1 MCTWRQ
7 ALSDF
12 FTFKWLKRN
21 SQPREAAEKPEQ
33 LKTIWKDTFN
43 RLEAYQPEEP
53 LHEHQPE
60 VIQMA
65 EEARG
70 RISSE
75 MPTPN
80 PTPTHKLPASK
91 TCNDLQVWF
100 GESVAT
106 WDPSVNA
113 QNVDSSDQQ
122 SKVRRPTRWTRE
134 SHSR

>member
-7 ALSDF
+7 ALIDF
-12 FTFKWLKRN
+12 FTFKWLKTN
-21 SQPREAAEKPEQ
+21 SQQSEKAEKPEQ

-43 RLEAYQPEEP
+43 RLEAYQPAEP
-53 LHEHQPE
+53 LHEHQPQ
-60 VIQMA
+60 VIQIA
-65 EEARG
+65 EEARSKMTG
-70 RISSE
+70 E
-75 MPTPN
+75 MPA

-113 QNVDSSDQQ
+113 HNVDSSDQQ
-122 SKVRRPTRWTRE
+122 SKIRRATRWTKDTT
-134 SHSR
+134 SR

>member
-12 FTFKWLKRN
+12 FTFKWLKPN
-21 SQPREAAEKPEQ
+21 SRPKECAEKPEQ

-43 RLEAYQPEEP
+43 RLEAYCPEEP

-60 VIQMA
+60 VIHMA
-65 EEARG
+65 EEARQ

-75 MPTPN
+75 MPVPN
-80 PTPTHKLPASK
+80 QTPTHKLPASK
-91 TCNDLQVWF
+91 TCNDLQAWF

-113 QNVDSSDQQ
+113 HNVDSIEQQ
-122 SKVRRPTRWTRE
+122 SKIRRPTRWTKE
-134 SHSR
+134 SHPK